1 MLEDRAYGSKI
12 SFIDPAVASQSCIDQ
27 DSERPVENYIIYV
40 MENRKDKEL
49 ILWPYHKV

>member
-1 MLEDRAYGSKI
+1 MLEDQACSSKI

-27 DSERPVENYIIYV
+27 DGERPVEDYIIYV
-40 MENRKDKEL
+40 MENNKDKEL